1 MRRYNSVR
9 VIITKEYIENQ
20 LRLMKKFPGKFTFI
34 RKAYAE
40 EMKALKEDLAKYLKN
55 ESEQK

>member
-40 EMKALKEDLAKYLKN
+40 EMKALKDLAKYLKN